1 MKKKDKKPII
11 KRKIHLISLLLTN
24 PYVYLSIIIPVF
36 LLHAYHFRF
45 FMIDDAFTSFRYAK
59 NLVNGQG
66 LVYNPGER
74 VEGYTNFLWTLIIA
88 IFMKMGFQPE
98 RLSQVLGSIFAGLSI
113 FLVFLISSLLS
124 PKSKFLNLVALLF
137 LCANSCFA
145 SWAIGGLEGP
155 FFTFLILLATYRY
168 FLEIQNK
175 KVCLSSIIFGMAT
188 LTRPEGLLFFGIT
201 FIHQII
207 LLFKKR
213 LSFKNLLS
221 SFALFLSIFA
231 PYYIWR
237 YSYYG
242 FPFPNTFYAKI
253 GEGISQYLRG
263 VKYVKNFLIEFSGW
277 IFLTIPF
284 VFRRIDLYSCYFFI
298 ITLFYLLYIIY
309 IGGDA
314 LPMYRFLVPI
324 LPFLYFLFQEGLKS
338 FCELFSKRKAF
349 IIAFMIILP
358 GISLTIKNSFLGK
371 SYNYVKDQAIW
382 TQNWSFVGKWFFQNI
397 PKNESI
403 ALSPAGAIPYYSEL
417 YSIDML
423 GLCDLYIGHIKM
435 EGMGKWG
442 FAGHEK
448 GSGDYI
454 LKKKPTYILLG
465 NIIISDKKE
474 FNFQDIPWDH
484 WALKSEREL
493 WFSPKFHEMYEQV
506 ASHLGGGWYLHYF
519 QIREKFLDNEEA
531 K

>member
-1 MKKKDKKPII
+1 MKKKNKKDKKPII
-11 KRKIHLISLLLTN
+11 QKKVNLISPLLTN
-24 PYVYLSIIIPVF
+24 PYVYLSIIILVF

-45 FMIDDAFTSFRYAK
+45 FIIDDAFTSFRYAK
-59 NLVNGQG
+59 NLVNGHG

-88 IFMKMGFQPE
+88 IFMKIGFQPE
-98 RLSQVLGSIFAGLSI
+98 RLSQILGSIFAGLSI
-113 FLVFLISSLLS
+113 FLVFLIGCLLS
-124 PKSKFLNLVALLF
+124 PKNRLFNLLAPLF
-137 LCANSCFA
+137 LCVNSCFA
-145 SWAIGGLEGP
+145 SWAVGGLEGL
-155 FFTFLILLATYRY
+155 FFTFFILLAIYRY
-168 FLEIQNK
+168 FLEVQNK
-175 KVCLSSIIFGMAT
+175 KICLSSIIFGLAT

-207 LLFKKR
+207 LIFKNR
-213 LSFKNLLS
+213 LSFKNLLL

-253 GEGISQYLRG
+253 GEGVDQYLRG
-263 VKYVKNFLIEFSGW
+263 FKYIKNFGIEFSGW
-277 IFLTIPF
+277 IFLTIPLI
-284 VFRRIDLYSCYFFI
+284 FRRINLYFFYLFI
-298 ITLFYLLYIIY
+298 ITLFYLLYISY

-324 LPFLYFLFQEGLKS
+324 LPFLYLLFQEGLKS
-338 FCELFSKRKAF
+338 FCELFSKRKTFVIAF
-349 IIAFMIILP
+349 IIILP
-358 GISLTIKNSFLGK
+358 GISLTIKNSFSGK
-371 SYNYVKDQAIW
+371 SYNYVKDQATW
-382 TQNWSFVGKWFFQNI
+382 AQNWSFVGKWFHKNI
-397 PKNESI
+397 LKNESI

-423 GLCDLYIGHIKM
+423 GLCDSNIAHMKS
-435 EGMGKWG
+435 EWMGKY

-454 LKKKPTYILLG
+454 LSRKPTYILLG
-465 NIIISDKKE
+465 NIIISDKPE
-474 FNFQDIPWDH
+474 FNFQDVPWNY

-493 WFSPKFHEMYEQV
+493 WFSPKFHEMYEQTV
-506 ASHLGGGWYLHYF
+506 SDLGGWYLHYF
-519 QIREKFLDNEEA
+519 RLKKKFP
-531 K
+531 